1 MTFKVD
7 LHVHSRYSEDNT
19 ADPEEMVVRAIDMGL
34 DAIAFTEHY
43 YYEASEPAEVLKE
56 RYRGRIRIFRGVE
69 YSSAEGHCLIFG
81 LDTDRLELNYAPVED
96 IIKAVNKL
104 GGVVIPS
111 HPYRTGHSIGDGLLR
126 INGICALE
134 GHNGCNMRLY
144 NSRAVET
151 ARMLNLPYTGGSDAH
166 SVQEVG
172 SCYTVFQDIV
182 TDDNLIELL
191 IKGDYQGIDVRK
203 SALPFMK
210 TG

>member
-1 MTFKVD
+1 MAFKID
-7 LHVHSRYSEDNT
+7 LHVHSKYSEDNT
-19 ADPEEMVVRAIDMGL
+19 ADPEEMVIRAIDMGL

-43 YYEASEPAEVLKE
+43 YYEASEPAEGLKE
-56 RYRGRIRIFRGVE
+56 RYSGRISIFRGVE

-81 LDTDRLELNYAPVED
+81 LDTDRLALNYAPVED
-96 IIKAVNKL
+96 IIKAVNKS

-111 HPYRTGHSIGDGLLR
+111 HPYRTGSSMGDTLLR

-166 SVQEVG
+166 SAGEVG
-172 SCYTVFQDIV
+172 SCYTVFQDTA

-191 IKGDYQGIDVRK
+191 KNGNYQGIDVRK

>member
-7 LHVHSRYSEDNT
+7 LHVHSKYSEDNT

-43 YYEASEPAEVLKE
+43 YYEASEPAEVFKE
-56 RYRGRIRIFRGVE
+56 RYRGRINIFRGVE

-81 LDTDRLELNYAPVED
+81 LDTDSLELNYAPVED
-96 IIKAVNKL
+96 IIKAVNKS

-191 IKGDYQGIDVRK
+191 IKGNYQGIDVRT

>member
-1 MTFKVD
+1 MAFKID
-7 LHVHSRYSEDNT
+7 LHVHSKYSEDNT
-19 ADPEEMVVRAIDMGL
+19 ADPEEMVIRAIDMGL

-43 YYEASEPAEVLKE
+43 YYEASEPAEALKE
-56 RYRGRIRIFRGVE
+56 RYRGRISIFRGVE

-81 LDTDRLELNYAPVED
+81 LDTDRLALNYAPVED
-96 IIKAVNKL
+96 IIKAVAKS

-111 HPYRTGHSIGDGLLR
+111 HPYRTGSSLGDTLLR

-134 GHNGCNMRLY
+134 GHNGCNMRPY

-166 SVQEVG
+166 SAGEVG
-172 SCYTVFQDIV
+172 SCYTVFQDTA

-191 IKGDYQGIDVRK
+191 KKGNYQGIDARK